1 MEYKSIDELTLDELR
16 LYKATVEVYGSPA
29 ELVEV
34 SELIRKKEQEKNT

>member
-1 MEYKSIDELTLDELR
+1 MKRKNIEELTLDELR

-34 SELIRKKEQEKNT
+34 AELIREKEQEKNT